1 MGANISLL
9 TGLRN
14 TRRHFGGVCGVFP
27 EMLNQDG
34 TSLSAGDT
42 SRIKRTLLS
51 ASWLWCKV
59 ATARDTLVTCPRLP
73 HHRGPGKDTPHPFGL
88 TLLLW
93 RVLSQWWES
102 TFIMLLI
109 RSRFA
114 GQVPRNHCFQS
125 LHSGWGKQQ
134 SLRNKR
140 FQTATRSRKGKKS
153 YMKMFTCDW
162 AIRLKRNYGD
172 MITWYEV
179 IWHTMMYEGLGYD
192 NLKWCNIWIYDMI
205 WRYAMIVS
213 HDVVR

>member
-1 MGANISLL
+1 MVLSQHTPIVGANISLL
-9 TGLRN
+9 AGLRN

-59 ATARDTLVTCPRLP
+59 ATARDTHVTCRRLP
-73 HHRGPGKDTPHPFGL
+73 HHKGPGKDTPHPFGL

-114 GQVPRNHCFQS
+114 GPEGKYHEATVSRVSTLGEENSRVWETRDF
-125 LHSGWGKQQ
+125 KQQ
-134 SLRNKR
+134 QGAGRERNLTWRCLRVIELYGW
-140 FQTATRSRKGKKS
+140 KGT
-153 YMKMFTCDW
+153 ME
-162 AIRLKRNYGD
+162 
-172 MITWYEV
+172 TW
-179 IWHTMMYEGLGYD
+179 
-192 NLKWCNIWIYDMI
+192 
-205 WRYAMIVS
+205 
-213 HDVVR
+213 